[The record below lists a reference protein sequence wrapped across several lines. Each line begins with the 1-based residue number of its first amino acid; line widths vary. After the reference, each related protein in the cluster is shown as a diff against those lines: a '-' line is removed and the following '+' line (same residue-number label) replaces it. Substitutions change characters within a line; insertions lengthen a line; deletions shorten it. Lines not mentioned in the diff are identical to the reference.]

1 MNGNYSCLSELLAK
15 DNEAKQYFDSL
26 PGILKAELNQRSHSV
41 QSVQELKELT
51 GRLMQNGW

>member
-1 MNGNYSCLSELLAK
+1 MNGNYTCLSELLAQDK
-15 DNEAKQYFDSL
+15 EAKQYFDSL